1 MSLPVYNP
9 CDHGIPAKIWELL
22 RRNEKFQ
29 EKTKKLKSFREK
41 EERYNKFMFVKNENN
56 YFATTAWQ
64 WMYKPIP
71 PRPTAPKR
79 GQHQRVGPRIK
90 DDQTQALE
98 EYVEDKRQGRTPLK
112 LDSPWPNTPRGFQ
125 KAYIAYWEDITEDIY
140 EIVLSELY
148 PNEDEIPPGIAIAP
162 ELPCQAMEQK
172 QIDKHL
178 ADTAMGWHW
187 IVKTN
192 RVFLVPHV
200 FLRGKSSRDKIIKFI
215 TEKLEED
222 SPPPKVQL
230 FGTDAQW
237 RLFLSVEYFRE
248 SDSLSRGDAINKTI
262 EALGYGRDLDRVTR
276 RNRYYSRIEGQV
288 YAIDY
293 SNADCPDQ
301 DGWIQLVYPNF
312 YSITEII
319 KLADERKNSPVRQ

>member
-56 YFATTAWQ
+56 YFARTAWQ
-64 WMYKPIP
+64 WMYKPVIIP
-71 PRPTAPKR
+71 SDLGPKR
-79 GQHQRVGPRIK
+79 GQPQRVGPRIK

-148 PNEDEIPPGIAIAP
+148 PNEDEIPPGISIAP
-162 ELPCQAMEQK
+162 ELLYESEREEDNDRGDDAVTYWNFTVSTK
-172 QIDKHL
+172 RL
-178 ADTAMGWHW
+178 FA
-187 IVKTN
+187 VS
-192 RVFLVPHV
+192 RVSV
-200 FLRGKSSRDKIIKFI
+200 RGKSYRNKIIKFI

-222 SPPPKVQL
+222 PPAPKVQL

-237 RLFLSVEYFRE
+237 RLFLAVEYFCE
-248 SDSLSRGDAINKTI
+248 SDSLSRGDAIKKTI
-262 EALGYGRDLDRVTR
+262 EALGYGRDLDPVTR
-276 RNRYYSRIEGQV
+276 INQSYSRIEGQAQ
-288 YAIDY
+288 AIDY

-301 DGWIQLVYPNF
+301 DGWIQLVYPNV